1 MKEIIKSYR
10 HYDSLVAAKHLV
22 SKGRITPLAEGCRGS
37 LSEVWEIDERKHK
50 PGFMLHTLGWP
61 LDSKTYGGSFL
72 YHMKDRQV
80 VPFSFLPF
88 LFSFLN

>member
-37 LSEVWEIDERKHK
+37 LSEKIIKDHK
-50 PGFMLHTLGWP
+50 LCGKLMKESTNLASCFTHWVGHWTAR
-61 LDSKTYGGSFL
+61 
-72 YHMKDRQV
+72 HMGD
-80 VPFSFLPF
+80 PFFTT
-88 LFSFLN
+88 